1 MPVPAVLIDWPNAE
15 MAVLRLPGGPL
26 TALTHDML
34 DELSAGLAEAAAR
47 PYPHPP
53 FSHDIPSQR
62 ASATRHSPFSSATAL
77 STHGCGAG
85 SPTRDDGLALLAG
98 RTAETARP
106 DAAAYPCTWTA
117 LMGWLDSSVC
127 WPFST

>member
-47 PYPHPP
+47 PATT
-53 FSHDIPSQR
+53 
-62 ASATRHSPFSSATAL
+62 ASP
-77 STHGCGAG
+77 CW
-85 SPTRDDGLALLAG
+85 PAG
-98 RTAETARP
+98 RPRP
-106 DAAAYPCTWTA
+106 PGRRMRQ
-117 LMGWLDSSVC
+117 LILVSGRR
-127 WPFST
+127 